1 MKRNITVSKVIVIS
15 TLESLLLA
23 RQQWSCCSVNVG
35 CAVWFYTLLPTE
47 NHIKINMH
55 AMENISL
62 LFVNSTNAAWL
73 ILQPCDCA
81 FFFFPIF
88 LQKDMFLSLPRLC
101 ITLSG
106 LGTPCLNHPFRPQQ
120 SYRKLASWPSP
131 HHSAVPSSLA
141 CHSTPHS
148 LLWMSLLFQPLLV
161 QCHVNRS
168 LFIYTRAKIDPE
180 RFLMCLVPSAFKLL
194 PRERLFSVRMALAGT
209 VSWCEVSWLTKYPLP
224 WFTT

>member
-81 FFFFPIF
+81 FFFFFPIF

-106 LGTPCLNHPFRPQQ
+106 LGTPCFVLFNF
-120 SYRKLASWPSP
+120 SVCELMD
-131 HHSAVPSSLA
+131 HSSSA
-141 CHSTPHS
+141 S
-148 LLWMSLLFQPLLV
+148 LLKNEELGSKEMSGLHSSCSPT
-161 QCHVNRS
+161 C
-168 LFIYTRAKIDPE
+168 
-180 RFLMCLVPSAFKLL
+180 PSHN
-194 PRERLFSVRMALAGT
+194 M
-209 VSWCEVSWLTKYPLP
+209 
-224 WFTT
+224 

>member
-81 FFFFPIF
+81 FFFFFLFFCRRICSWVSQDFASHWVGWGHLVLFCLIF
-88 LQKDMFLSLPRLC
+88 
-101 ITLSG
+101 
-106 LGTPCLNHPFRPQQ
+106 Q
-120 SYRKLASWPSP
+120 S
-131 HHSAVPSSLA
+131 
-141 CHSTPHS
+141 
-148 LLWMSLLFQPLLV
+148 
-161 QCHVNRS
+161 VNWWTI
-168 LFIYTRAKIDPE
+168 L
-180 RFLMCLVPSAFKLL
+180 LL
-194 PRERLFSVRMALAGT
+194 PVFLKM
-209 VSWCEVSWLTKYPLP
+209 KN
-224 WFTT
+224 